1 MPYSNNHKSKPRF
14 EPRSARLMD
23 QVREVLRYH
32 HYALRT
38 EESYIRWILAYIRFH
53 GRKHPKDM
61 GREHIEA
68 FLTHMAVNKNYAAA
82 TQNLA
87 LNAIV
92 FLYKQVLGLEVAED
106 LVAARSKKP
115 VRLPVVLSRQEVAE
129 ILAKMSGVNALL
141 ARLMYGGGLR
151 VMEALRLRVQDIDF
165 TNGYLIIRDGKG
177 GKDRST
183 LLAPSLATE
192 LTEHLRQT
200 RALFEQ
206 DIADGVA
213 GVYLP
218 DALARKYPK
227 AGITWGWQYV
237 FPSKSLS
244 VDPRSGVTRR
254 HHLNESGFRKALS
267 AARGK
272 TNISKRVT
280 SHTFRHSFATHLLE
294 SGTNIR
300 VVQKLMGHADVK
312 TTEIYTHVLQLDI
325 DRVISPL
332 EMLNGDAHSSN
343 KSP

>member
-1 MPYSNNHKSKPRF
+1 MPYIKKPDPKPRF
-14 EPRSARLMD
+14 QPKSVRLMD

-38 EESYIRWILAYIRFH
+38 EDSYTRWILAYIRFH
-53 GRKHPKDM
+53 KRQHPKEL
-61 GREHIEA
+61 GKEHIEA
-68 FLTHMAVNKNYAAA
+68 FLTHMAIEKNYAAA

-106 LVAARSKKP
+106 LVATRSKKQ
-115 VRLPVVLSRQEVAE
+115 VRLPVVLSKDEVVD

-141 ARLMYGGGLR
+141 AKLMYGGGLR

-165 TNGYLIIRDGKG
+165 ANGYLLIRDGKG
-177 GKDRST
+177 GKDRTT
-183 LLAPSLATE
+183 LLAPSLADE
-192 LTEHLRQT
+192 LAAHLKQT
-200 RALFEQ
+200 RVLF
-206 DIADGVA
+206 DKDTADEVA

-218 DALARKYPK
+218 NALERKYTN
-227 AGITWGWQYV
+227 ASTTWGWQYV

-254 HHLNESGFRKALS
+254 HHLNDSGLRKALGMAKEKS
-267 AARGK
+267 HI
-272 TNISKRVT
+272 TKRVT

-300 VVQKLMGHADVK
+300 VVQKLLGHADVK
-312 TTEIYTHVLQLDI
+312 TTEIYTHVLQQNLDK
-325 DRVISPL
+325 VVSPL
-332 EMLNGDAHSSN
+332 EGLGG
-343 KSP
+343 P

>member
-1 MPYSNNHKSKPRF
+1 
-14 EPRSARLMD
+14 MD

-53 GRKHPKDM
+53 KRQHPKEL
-61 GREHIEA
+61 GKAHIEA
-68 FLTHMAVNKNYAAA
+68 YLTHMAIDKNYAAS

-115 VRLPVVLSRQEVAE
+115 VRLPVVLSKGEVVE
-129 ILAKMSGVNALL
+129 ILNEMSGVNALL
-141 ARLMYGGGLR
+141 AKLMYGGGLR

-165 TNGYLIIRDGKG
+165 ANGYLMVKDGKG

-183 LLAPSLATE
+183 LLAPSLAHE
-192 LTEHLRQT
+192 LTEHLKRT
-200 RALFEQ
+200 RLLFDK

-218 DALARKYPK
+218 NALDRKYPN
-227 AGITWGWQYV
+227 AGVTWGWQYA
-237 FPSKSLS
+237 FPSKRLS
-244 VDPRSGVTRR
+244 TDPRSGITRR
-254 HHLNESGFRKALS
+254 HHLDDSGLRKALS
-267 AARGK
+267 IAKGK
-272 TNISKRVT
+272 TTISKRVT

-300 VVQKLMGHADVK
+300 VVQKLLGHADVK
-312 TTEIYTHVLQLDI
+312 TTEIYTHVLQQNL
-325 DRVISPL
+325 DRVVSPL
-332 EMLNGDAHSSN
+332 EMLDGG
-343 KSP
+343 